1 MEKSE
6 QLYFE
11 MPNLRLLGIQ
21 DYIITNSNNLAFD
34 LILKIYKDKEVI
46 GIISGPPYSGKSHL
60 CKILLDLMSDKR
72 CLLVDKIQDN
82 LLNKIN
88 SNDLIIIENIDT
100 VKFDSS
106 EENLFHIINIV
117 RQNKK
122 KLLLTSRVP
131 IASIDIDL
139 KDLRSRLDAIFE
151 AKIKEPDDK
160 LMEYII
166 VKIFNDR
173 QITANPKI
181 VSYLMKRLDRSYE
194 GINKFLD
201 LIDNFSLEKG
211 KRISIKLISEYL
223 G

>member
-1 MEKSE
+1 MK
-6 QLYFE
+6 
-11 MPNLRLLGIQ
+11 
-21 DYIITNSNNLAFD
+21 
-34 LILKIYKDKEVI
+34 
-46 GIISGPPYSGKSHL
+46 
-60 CKILLDLMSDKR
+60 
-72 CLLVDKIQDN
+72 
-82 LLNKIN
+82 KIN

-100 VKFDSS
+100 VRFDSS

-122 KLLLTSRVP
+122 KLLLTSRTP
-131 IASIDIDL
+131 ISSIDIDL

-151 AKIKEPDDK
+151 AKIKEPDDE

-173 QITANPKI
+173 QIVVNPKI

-194 GINKFLD
+194 GVNNFLD

-211 KRISIKLISEYL
+211 KRISVKLISEYL

>member
-1 MEKSE
+1 MKKSE

-60 CKILLDLMSDKR
+60 SKILLDLMSDKR

-82 LLNKIN
+82 LLKKIN

-100 VKFDSS
+100 VRFDSS

-122 KLLLTSRVP
+122 KLLLTSRMP

-173 QITANPKI
+173 QIAANPKI